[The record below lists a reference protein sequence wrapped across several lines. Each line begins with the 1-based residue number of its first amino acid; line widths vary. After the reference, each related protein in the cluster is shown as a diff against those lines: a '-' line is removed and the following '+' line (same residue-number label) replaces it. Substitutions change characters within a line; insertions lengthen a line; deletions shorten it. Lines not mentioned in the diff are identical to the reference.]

1 MISLNFIIFH
11 YNTCYYDT
19 VKISR
24 DTFLLNFRK
33 AHATPRC
40 VLFVCPKKGGG
51 GVTPRQEK
59 FCVEYLIDLNATQ
72 AAIRAGYR
80 EKTAYSMGQRLL
92 KNVEIKSRIKKMRDE
107 YYDKTIMSAKEVEYL
122 LSKAGRGEL
131 KEEVVVVEG
140 LGDGVS
146 AAQIIKKH
154 LSAKD
159 RIKALELMGKRHH
172 LFEDQNVKT
181 GEEEVQIIDDTN

>member
-1 MISLNFIIFH
+1 M
-11 YNTCYYDT
+11 
-19 VKISR
+19 
-24 DTFLLNFRK
+24 
-33 AHATPRC
+33 
-40 VLFVCPKKGGG
+40 
-51 GVTPRQEK
+51 TPRQEK

-72 AAIRAGYR
+72 AAIRAGYSKR
-80 EKTAYSMGQRLL
+80 TADRIANQNLRKL
-92 KNVEIKSRIKKMRDE
+92 EIQNRIKKMRDD

-140 LGDGVS
+140 VGDGFS
-146 AAQIIKKH
+146 ESKIIKKR

-172 LFEDQNVKT
+172 LFEDQDSKNGV
-181 GEEEVQIIDDTN
+181 EEVQIIDDTD

>member
-1 MISLNFIIFH
+1 M
-11 YNTCYYDT
+11 
-19 VKISR
+19 
-24 DTFLLNFRK
+24 
-33 AHATPRC
+33 
-40 VLFVCPKKGGG
+40 
-51 GVTPRQEK
+51 TPRQEK

-72 AAIRAGYR
+72 AAIRAGYSKR
-80 EKTAYSMGQRLL
+80 TADRIANQNLRKL
-92 KNVEIKSRIKKMRDE
+92 EIQSRIKKMRDD

-140 LGDGVS
+140 VGDGFS
-146 AAQIIKKH
+146 ESKIIKKR

-172 LFEDQNVKT
+172 LFEDQDSKL
-181 GEEEVQIIDDTN
+181 GAEEVQIIDDTD

>member
-1 MISLNFIIFH
+1 M
-11 YNTCYYDT
+11 
-19 VKISR
+19 
-24 DTFLLNFRK
+24 
-33 AHATPRC
+33 
-40 VLFVCPKKGGG
+40 
-51 GVTPRQEK
+51 TPRQEK

-122 LSKAGRGEL
+122 LSKAGRGEFT
-131 KEEVVVVEG
+131 EEVVVVEG

>member
-1 MISLNFIIFH
+1 M
-11 YNTCYYDT
+11 
-19 VKISR
+19 
-24 DTFLLNFRK
+24 
-33 AHATPRC
+33 
-40 VLFVCPKKGGG
+40 
-51 GVTPRQEK
+51 TPRQEK

-72 AAIRAGYR
+72 AAIRAGYSK
-80 EKTAYSMGQRLL
+80 KTADRIANQNL
-92 KNVEIKSRIKKMRDE
+92 KKLEIQSRIKKMRDE
-107 YYDKTIMSAKEVEYL
+107 YYDKAIMSAKEVEYL

-146 AAQIIKKH
+146 AAQIIKKR

-172 LFEDQNVKT
+172 LFEDQDSKL
-181 GEEEVQIIDDTN
+181 GAEEVQIIDDTN

>member
-1 MISLNFIIFH
+1 M
-11 YNTCYYDT
+11 
-19 VKISR
+19 
-24 DTFLLNFRK
+24 
-33 AHATPRC
+33 
-40 VLFVCPKKGGG
+40 
-51 GVTPRQEK
+51 TPRQEK

-72 AAIRAGYR
+72 AAIRAGYSKR
-80 EKTAYSMGQRLL
+80 TADRIANQNLRKL
-92 KNVEIKSRIKKMRDE
+92 EIQSRIKKMRDE

-146 AAQIIKKH
+146 AARIIKKH

>member
-1 MISLNFIIFH
+1 M
-11 YNTCYYDT
+11 
-19 VKISR
+19 
-24 DTFLLNFRK
+24 
-33 AHATPRC
+33 
-40 VLFVCPKKGGG
+40 
-51 GVTPRQEK
+51 TPRQEK

-131 KEEVVVVEG
+131 KEEVVVIEG
-140 LGDGVS
+140 VGDGFSESKIV
-146 AAQIIKKH
+146 KKH

-159 RIKALELMGKRHH
+159 RIKALELLGRRHH
-172 LFEDQNVKT
+172 LFEDQNSKT
-181 GEEEVQIIDDTN
+181 GEEEVQIIDDTD